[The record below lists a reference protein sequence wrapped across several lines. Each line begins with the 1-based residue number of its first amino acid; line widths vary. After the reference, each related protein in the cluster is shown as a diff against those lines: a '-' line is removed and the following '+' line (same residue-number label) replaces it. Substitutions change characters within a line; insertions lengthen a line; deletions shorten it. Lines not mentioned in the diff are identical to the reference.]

1 MTDSTA
7 ASITDPATEA
17 ASSAPP
23 LTENDLLD
31 GTVKLHAAREA
42 EAAVR
47 AAVKEALD
55 EWHASRPA
63 WIGELEAQLKQ
74 AKENREWI
82 EGMVRLMAVRVA
94 KASGFRKFACGVEVV
109 TVRSWDWQDEPA
121 VLAWARGSGIG
132 LKLDSRA
139 IEKVAAASP
148 GVVPGLVQ
156 VESLGTRIATDLSL
170 ALHVIGALTDAPADA
185 GGAS

>member
-7 ASITDPATEA
+7 TSVADLIHEA
-17 ASSAPP
+17 AATAPS
-23 LTENDLLD
+23 LTESDLLAA
-31 GTVKLHAAREA
+31 TVTLHAAREA
-42 EAAVR
+42 EAMVR
-47 AAVKEALD
+47 TAVKEALD
-55 EWHASRPA
+55 EWNASRPA
-63 WIGELEAQLKQ
+63 WIGELEARLTQ
-74 AKENREWI
+74 ARETRESVE
-82 EGMVRLMAVRVA
+82 EGVRSLAVRVA
-94 KASGFRKFACGVEVV
+94 EDSGFRKFRCGVEVV
-109 TVRSWDWQDEPA
+109 TIRSWDWQDEPA

-170 ALHVIGALTDAPADA
+170 ALHAIGALPDTPAAA
-185 GGAS
+185 GGVS